1 MLVIE
6 VEVLVMLD
14 VVVRPIRC
22 TRGVVVV
29 VVVEVVG
36 ANEITLSV
44 VIIEAGC
51 PTEGVCPERF
61 LASAPCIVASFW
73 KSLSNTSEKQQF
85 DMARVFGA

>member
-22 TRGVVVV
+22 TRGVV

>member
-6 VEVLVMLD
+6 VEVLVVLD

-22 TRGVVVV
+22 TRGVIVL
-29 VVVEVVG
+29 VEVVG
-36 ANEITLSV
+36 VNEITLSV
-44 VIIEAGC
+44 VITEG

-61 LASAPCIVASFW
+61 LASDSCMVASLW
-73 KSLSNTSEKQQF
+73 KSLSSTSEKQQF